1 MMKVF
6 LIQDVPGVGKAKEV
20 KDVSNGYARNYLFP
34 RGLAVSATKGRI
46 KAAEDYE
53 ENQVHR
59 EQRVRER
66 SLKIAEQLQETPL
79 QFRVKA
85 GETGRLYGSITS
97 SDVATKIGQLLG
109 IEFDK
114 RLLKMDRPIRNV
126 GTHMVDVK
134 LQGGVR
140 SQAQVIVESES

>member
-1 MMKVF
+1 MKVF
-6 LIQDVPGVGKAKEV
+6 LKQDVPGVGKAKEV

-34 RGLAVSATKGRI
+34 RGLAVPATKGRI
-46 KAAEDYE
+46 KTAVDHE
-53 ENQVHR
+53 ETQMHR
-59 EQRVRER
+59 ENRIRER
-66 SLKIAEQLQETPL
+66 SGKLAAQLQDTPL

-97 SDVATKIGQLLG
+97 SDVAQRIGQLLG
-109 IEFDK
+109 IDFDK
-114 RLLKMDRPIRNV
+114 RWLKMDRPIREV

-140 SQAQVIVESES
+140 SQAQVIVESDI

>member
-1 MMKVF
+1 MKVF
-6 LIQDVPGVGKAKEV
+6 LKQDVPGVGKAKEV

-34 RGLAVSATKGRI
+34 RGLAVPATKGRV

-53 ENQVHR
+53 ENQINR
-59 EQRVRER
+59 ELRVRER
-66 SLKIAEQLQETPL
+66 ALKIAEQLQETPL

-97 SDVATKIGQLLG
+97 SDVAKRIGQLLS

-114 RLLKMDRPIRNV
+114 RWLKMDRPIRNV

-140 SQAQVIVESES
+140 GQAQVIVESET